1 MASTCPICKQE
12 ASADGANVRCH
23 GCGSDLH
30 HKCAGIT
37 ESSYKS
43 MGMNRK
49 MAWKCSGCKADN
61 KSGSSDKR
69 NLSLSAGEQDLTAA
83 TILELKNIVLEMKN
97 DLNESIKGQQFVS
110 LEYEDMKKQIL
121 ELVQEVKSMKNE
133 VSDLLNKCAEKDE
146 IILRQEERIQ
156 DLENH
161 SRNRNIVLSGV
172 IEKNGEK
179 VEDIVCRV
187 CEHLDVHIEKTDIE
201 AAHRIPTQRPGV
213 PKPIVVELRSRKI
226 REEILRKKKQKEVF
240 NDVIYSGE
248 GGKVFIMEQVSPKIG
263 YLKYRAKQL
272 ANRHNWKFVWIKNG
286 KLFARK
292 GENSPV
298 VKIVTEENLEAIR

>member
-1 MASTCPICKQE
+1 
-12 ASADGANVRCH
+12 
-23 GCGSDLH
+23 
-30 HKCAGIT
+30 
-37 ESSYKS
+37 
-43 MGMNRK
+43 

-61 KSGSSDKR
+61 RSGSSDKR

-110 LEYEDMKKQIL
+110 LEYEDMKKQIV
-121 ELVQEVKSMKNE
+121 ELVQEVKSLKNE

-156 DLENH
+156 DLETTPETET
-161 SRNRNIVLSGV
+161 L
-172 IEKNGEK
+172 
-179 VEDIVCRV
+179 CYQ
-187 CEHLDVHIEKTDIE
+187 TDIE

-263 YLKYRAKQL
+263 YLKYKAKQL